1 MNPFI
6 NIEEQ
11 IDANLKLRGYTEL
24 TSIQKAIIEKEIT
37 GRDAI
42 VSAQTGSGKT
52 IAFGL
57 SIVSNIPNNNKVKKP
72 PSVLI
77 IAPTRELALQVQNE
91 LDWLYSKTSICIV
104 SCVGGMDMRTE
115 KRNLKKFPDII
126 LGTPGRLKDY
136 LEREVINLSNVKVV
150 VLDEADEMLNLGFR
164 EELENI
170 LSQTPKERRTL
181 LFSATFSKQIEKLAS
196 KFQNNVLRISTVE
209 KNKQHI
215 DIEYHAIKVTSKILN
230 MQS

>member
-1 MNPFI
+1 MKSFV

-11 IDANLKLRGYTEL
+11 IDANLKLRGYKEL
-24 TSIQKAIIEKEIT
+24 TPIQKAIMEKDIT
-37 GRDAI
+37 GRDAL
-42 VSAQTGSGKT
+42 VSEQTGSGKT

-57 SIVSNIPNNNKVKKP
+57 SIVSDILNRNPESKFSKL
-72 PSVLI
+72 PSALI

-136 LEREVINLSNVKVV
+136 LESC
-150 VLDEADEMLNLGFR
+150 
-164 EELENI
+164 
-170 LSQTPKERRTL
+170 L
-181 LFSATFSKQIEKLAS
+181 L
-196 KFQNNVLRISTVE
+196 
-209 KNKQHI
+209 
-215 DIEYHAIKVTSKILN
+215 YTSP
-230 MQS
+230 SPRD